1 VTPVENLRR
10 DHRAAFLRH
19 LGHRHESS
27 LHAGYE
33 LGRSALAA
41 GISLLEVIRVHHDV
55 LVEVL
60 RTTRPDEV
68 EAVAEAASDFLLE
81 VVASFDMSQ
90 RRSPSGRGQPRRAP
104 GGDLSR

>member
-1 VTPVENLRR
+1 MTALEDLRR

-19 LGHRHESS
+19 LGHRRESS

-55 LVEVL
+55 LIEVL
-60 RTTRPDEV
+60 GTTRPEEV
-68 EAVAEAASDFLLE
+68 QAVAEAASDFLLE

-90 RRSPSGRGQPRRAP
+90 RRPPGGRGRPRSP
-104 GGDLSR
+104 H

>member
-1 VTPVENLRR
+1 VTRIEDLRR

-19 LGHRHESS
+19 LGRPRESA

-41 GISLLEVIRVHHDV
+41 DVSLLEVIRVHHDV
-55 LVEVL
+55 LIEVL
-60 RTTRPDEV
+60 RGTPPDEV
-68 EAVAEAASDFLLE
+68 QDVAAAASDFLLE

-90 RRSPSGRGQPRRAP
+90 RRSPSGRGHP
-104 GGDLSR
+104 GAG

>member
-1 VTPVENLRR
+1 VTPIEDLHR

-19 LGHRHESS
+19 LGRRREAS

-41 GISLLEVIRVHHDV
+41 DISLLEVIRVHHDV
-55 LVEVL
+55 LIEVL
-60 RTTRPDEV
+60 RDTPPDDV
-68 EAVAEAASDFLLE
+68 EDVAAAASDFLLE

-90 RRSPSGRGQPRRAP
+90 RRSPSGRGRPRQV
-104 GGDLSR
+104 